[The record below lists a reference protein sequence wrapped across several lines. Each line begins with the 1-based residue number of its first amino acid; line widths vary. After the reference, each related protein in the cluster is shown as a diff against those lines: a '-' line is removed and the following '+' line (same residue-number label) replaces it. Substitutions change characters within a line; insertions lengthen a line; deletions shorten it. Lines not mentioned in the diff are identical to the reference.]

1 MLPTLAALLT
11 ATAER
16 GAPTGQDSLVEAGD
30 PHFPQPLITDLEAKL
45 DASWEFP
52 NDLRLVGTQE
62 LVQLGESMHAT
73 ATAAAQPQRAGAAMV
88 VQATYNLSRVNTA
101 FLTSEHC

>member
-1 MLPTLAALLT
+1 MLSILPSVAALMT

-73 ATAAAQPQRAGAAMV
+73 ATAAAQPQRASPFDAPQPGPRFHPPAPIAV
-88 VQATYNLSRVNTA
+88 A
-101 FLTSEHC
+101 